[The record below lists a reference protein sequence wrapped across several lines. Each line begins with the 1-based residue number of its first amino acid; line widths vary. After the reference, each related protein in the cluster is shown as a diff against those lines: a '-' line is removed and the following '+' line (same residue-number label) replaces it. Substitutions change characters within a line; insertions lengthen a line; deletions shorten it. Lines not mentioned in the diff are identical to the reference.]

1 MLIIPILFLKDHHY
15 GSSKCKLQVAPP
27 VLWGPDNTT
36 AVILFNFSAFFI
48 SKILL
53 GFGITIP
60 LYKILAYTS
69 AKNIL
74 AKNVF

>member
-1 MLIIPILFLKDHHY
+1 MEVLNVNYRLHRPFY
-15 GSSKCKLQVAPP
+15 GVRIT
-27 VLWGPDNTT
+27 NTT

-60 LYKILAYTS
+60 LYKILAYIS